1 VYAVVDVETTGLN
14 PGWKHRV
21 AEIAIVLLDQ
31 HGLVELE
38 WCSLV
43 NPQRDL
49 GAQDVHGIRAA
60 DVRRA
65 PVFDD
70 LAGHV
75 AELLAGRVLV
85 AHNLPFD
92 AMFLHHEY
100 ALLGVDV
107 PVRSDLGLCTMR
119 LAPRYLRV
127 TSRSLRDCCLAAGV
141 RLEGWHSA
149 LVDARAATGL
159 LTRYLS
165 LASDPPPWAALLGAA
180 TDLRWP
186 YLPSQAVVPVV
197 RSTGRNGN
205 EHFLSRLADQ
215 LPRVP
220 HPPEADT
227 YLAVLDQALID
238 RYISESEA
246 DELVSLAAEFGLDR
260 AAVTDLHH
268 AYLGALA
275 RTALS
280 DGIVSQDER
289 HDLESVAHL
298 LGLGVNAV
306 NAALTTAAPDA
317 AGDLDLASIGSFLL
331 RPGDVVVL
339 TGEMTEPREV
349 LETRGRAAGLQVGKG
364 VTKKTRVLVAAD
376 PDSLSGKA
384 RKARDYGI
392 PIVTE
397 AAFGRLLAELRT
409 QNERTAEP
417 A

>member
-1 VYAVVDVETTGLN
+1 MYAVVDVETTGLN

-21 AEIAIVLLDQ
+21 AEIAIVLLDR
-31 HGLVELE
+31 HGRVELE

-49 GAQDVHGIRAA
+49 GVQDVHGIRAA

-70 LAGHV
+70 LAGYV
-75 AELLAGRVLV
+75 VELLAGRVLV

-92 AMFLHHEY
+92 AMFLQHEY

-127 TSRSLRDCCLAAGV
+127 TSRSLRDCCLAAGL
-141 RLEGWHSA
+141 RLEEWHSA
-149 LVDARAATGL
+149 LADARAAVGL

-165 LASDPPPWAALLGAA
+165 LASDPPPWAPLLSAA

-186 YLPSQAVVPVV
+186 YLPSQAVAPVV

-238 RYISESEA
+238 RHISDSEA
-246 DELVSLAAEFGLDR
+246 DELVSLAAKFGLDR

-268 AYLGALA
+268 AYLWALA

-289 HDLESVAHL
+289 HDLESVARL
-298 LGLGVNAV
+298 LGLSVDAV
-306 NAALTTAAPDA
+306 NAALTTVASDA
-317 AGDLDLASIGSFLL
+317 AGDLNIASIGSFQL

-339 TGEMTEPREV
+339 TGEMTVPREV

-409 QNERTAEP
+409 TS
-417 A
+417 